1 MALVVHPDDGRFAG
15 LLGTTVRT
23 PLFGAEVPV
32 LAHRLAE
39 PAKGTG
45 IAMLCTFG
53 DPTDLVWWRE
63 LGLPMRP
70 VLDPDGTIRSVVWGS
85 PGFGST
91 DPAAA
96 QRAHD
101 QLAGLP
107 VRRARE
113 RMGAMLRQAGALAA
127 PPARVTQ
134 TVKFYEHG
142 SQPVEILTSRQW
154 FVRTVSLKDA
164 LLARGSELSWHPEWM
179 RSRFQNWVDGLGR
192 LVHQPPALC
201 RCPAYRVGPDGA
213 VDHEHPLVPDEAR
226 LPVDPSTDV
235 PSGHGRP

>member
-1 MALVVHPDDGRFAG
+1 M
-15 LLGTTVRT
+15 T

-32 LAHRLAE
+32 LASKLAD
-39 PAKGTG
+39 PGKGTG

-70 VLDPDGTIRSVVWGS
+70 VLDPDGTIRPVAWGS
-85 PGFGST
+85 PGFACA

-107 VRRARE
+107 VARARE
-113 RMGAMLRQAGALAA
+113 RAAAMLRQAGALAA

-164 LLARGSELSWHPEWM
+164 LLARGRSCPGTPSGCAAGSRTGSTGSRPTGASAASASSGS
-179 RSRFQNWVDGLGR
+179 RSR
-192 LVHQPPALC
+192 
-201 RCPAYRVGPDGA
+201 
-213 VDHEHPLVPDEAR
+213 
-226 LPVDPSTDV
+226 
-235 PSGHGRP
+235 SGTR

>member
-1 MALVVHPDDGRFAG
+1 
-15 LLGTTVRT
+15 
-23 PLFGAEVPV
+23 
-32 LAHRLAE
+32 
-39 PAKGTG
+39 
-45 IAMLCTFG
+45 MLCTFG

-63 LGLPMRP
+63 LKLPMRP
-70 VLDPDGTIRSVVWGS
+70 VLDPDGTIRPWPGAT
-85 PGFGST
+85 PGFECA

-107 VRRARE
+107 VARARE
-113 RMGAMLRQAGALAA
+113 RAAALLRQAGALAA

-154 FVRTVSLKDA
+154 FVRTVSLKQA
-164 LLARGSELSWHPEWM
+164 LLARGPELSWHPEWM
-179 RSRFQNWVDGLGR
+179 RSRFQNWVEGSRPTG
-192 LVHQPPALC
+192 ASAASASSGC
-201 RCPAYRVGPDGA
+201 RSRSGTRSTADGA
-213 VDHEHPLVPDEAR
+213 VDHDHPLVPDEAR

-235 PSGHGRP
+235 PAGYRPADRGGPAGSSAPPA